1 MNFRKEKQYG
11 LGPNPGFCKNYLQG
25 TGNPVLEG
33 TGYVFS
39 NKIKKTK
46 IILIRLKTCVKL

>member
-1 MNFRKEKQYG
+1 MNFSKEKQYG
-11 LGPNPGFCKNYLQG
+11 LGPNPGYCKNYLQG